1 MQGQAFALCDPTD
14 RETTSLADVVLPIHT
29 GDDELL
35 APIVAAVP
43 LELVALRFA
52 QRLGRTMLG
61 FDDDRR
67 RAINFR
73 QIFGSSDEIVAVGG
87 RTSDR

>member
-1 MQGQAFALCDPTD
+1 MEGYAVAICAADDT
-14 RETTSLADVVLPIHT
+14 ETAGLADVVLPIAAPA
-29 GDDELL
+29 DELL
-35 APIVAAVP
+35 SPIVAAIP
-43 LELVALRFA
+43 LELVALGFA

-73 QIFGSSDEIVAVGG
+73 QIFGSPDALEPVG
-87 RTSDR
+87 R

>member
-1 MQGQAFALCDPTD
+1 
-14 RETTSLADVVLPIHT
+14 LAHAVLPIQLPS
-29 GDDELL
+29 DELL
-35 APIVAAVP
+35 SPLVTPIP

-73 QIFGSSDEIVAVGG
+73 QIFGNSDPLEASGA
-87 RTSDR
+87 SHA